1 MGRDRIFFVS
11 VMTSPF
17 FTLDSILSRKIM
29 DFGYVHTFGVWV
41 GFSGFV
47 TRQCFCLRYIQPGTE
62 RKRLETEDVFYT
74 FTAGIHETVFR

>member
-29 DFGYVHTFGVWV
+29 DFGYVHTFGGV
-41 GFSGFV
+41 GGVFSLCDSSVFLLALHT
-47 TRQCFCLRYIQPGTE
+47 TR
-62 RKRLETEDVFYT
+62 D
-74 FTAGIHETVFR
+74 

>member
-1 MGRDRIFFVS
+1 MYTPSG
-11 VMTSPF
+11 
-17 FTLDSILSRKIM
+17 
-29 DFGYVHTFGVWV
+29 GWV

-62 RKRLETEDVFYT
+62 RKRLETEDVFCA

>member
-29 DFGYVHTFGVWV
+29 DFGYVHTFGGGGW
-41 GFSGFV
+41 GF
-47 TRQCFCLRYIQPGTE
+47 LA
-62 RKRLETEDVFYT
+62 L
-74 FTAGIHETVFR
+74 